1 MKKDKNTVGKSK
13 NLGGENMKII
23 NTKEIAQE
31 IKDAIRVTM
40 PKGVVPK
47 LVIIQVEGD
56 KASDSYVKNKVKL
69 GKELGIEVEHTLLK
83 SDISQKKLE
92 MIIEH
97 YNADRDT
104 SGIIVQLPLPN
115 HLDERK
121 ALDTIDVEKDV
132 DGLSTAQIGRLTT
145 QNGRVM
151 HPCTALGV
159 INMLLNITELEG
171 KDVVIVNRSNLI
183 GKPLQTMLTN
193 EDATVTMCHS
203 KTKNLKEKI
212 QNADIVITG
221 IGRAKHFDKSY
232 FRDGQIIID
241 CSMNMYEGKLCGDVK
256 IEDLEDLDVLIASG
270 TGHTGVMT
278 VLSLM
283 YNTLMARLWG
293 GK

>member
-1 MKKDKNTVGKSK
+1 
-13 NLGGENMKII
+13 MKII

-31 IKDAIRVTM
+31 IKDAIRITL
-40 PKGVVPK
+40 PKDVETR
-47 LVIIQVEGD
+47 LVIIQIEGD

-69 GKELGIEVEHTLLK
+69 GAELGIKVSHVMLK
-83 SDISQKKLE
+83 NDTTQDKLE
-92 MIIEH
+92 RIIEF
-97 YNADRDT
+97 YNNED
-104 SGIIVQLPLPN
+104 SVNGIIVQLPLPK
-115 HLDERK
+115 HLNERK
-121 ALDTIDVEKDV
+121 ALDKIDVEKDV

-145 QNGRVM
+145 ENGRVM
-151 HPCTALGV
+151 FPCTALGV
-159 INMLLNITELEG
+159 LNMLINITELEG

-183 GKPLQTMLTN
+183 GKPLQTLLTKEN
-193 EDATVTMCHS
+193 ATVTMCHS

-270 TGHTGVMT
+270 TGHTGIMT

>member
-1 MKKDKNTVGKSK
+1 
-13 NLGGENMKII
+13 MKII

-47 LVIIQVEGD
+47 LVILQVEGD

-69 GKELGIEVEHTLLK
+69 GKELGIEVEHKLLK
-83 SDISQKKLE
+83 GDISQAKLE
-92 MIIEH
+92 MIINH
-97 YNADRDT
+97 YNADNNT

-132 DGLSTAQIGRLTT
+132 DGLGTKQIGRLTT

-159 INMLLNITELEG
+159 INMLINITELEG

-183 GKPLQTMLTN
+183 GKPLQIMLTN

-203 KTKNLKEKI
+203 RTKNLKEKI

-221 IGRAKHFDKSY
+221 IGKAKFFDKSY
-232 FRDGQIIID
+232 FKDGQIIID
-241 CSMNMYEGKLCGDVK
+241 CSMNVYEGKLCGDVK
-256 IEDLEDLDVLIASG
+256 IEDLEELDVLVASG

-283 YNTLMARLWG
+283 YNTLMAKIWG
-293 GK
+293 

>member
-47 LVIIQVEGD
+47 LVILQVEGD

-92 MIIEH
+92 LIISH

-132 DGLSTAQIGRLTT
+132 DGLGTKQIGRLTT

-159 INMLLNITELEG
+159 INMLINITELEG

-183 GKPLQTMLTN
+183 GKPLQIMITN

-203 KTKNLKEKI
+203 RTKNLKEKI

-221 IGRAKHFDKSY
+221 IGKAKFFDKSY
-232 FRDGQIIID
+232 FKDGQIMID
-241 CSMNMYEGKLCGDVK
+241 CSMNVYEGKLCGDVK
-256 IEDLEDLDVLIASG
+256 IEDLEELDVLVASG

-283 YNTLMARLWG
+283 YNTLMAKIWG
-293 GK
+293 

>member
-1 MKKDKNTVGKSK
+1 
-13 NLGGENMKII
+13 MKII

-47 LVIIQVEGD
+47 LVILQVEGD

-83 SDISQKKLE
+83 SDIPQKKLE

-104 SGIIVQLPLPN
+104 SGIIVQLPLPD

-132 DGLSTAQIGRLTT
+132 DGLGTKQIGRLTT

-159 INMLLNITELEG
+159 LNMLIHITELEG

-183 GKPLQTMLTN
+183 GKPLQAMLTN

-203 KTKNLKEKI
+203 RTKNLKEKI

-221 IGRAKHFDKSY
+221 IGKAKFFDKSY
-232 FRDGQIIID
+232 FKDGQIIID
-241 CSMNMYEGKLCGDVK
+241 CSMNVYEGKLCGDVK
-256 IEDLEDLDVLIASG
+256 VEDLEELDVLVASG

-283 YNTLMARLWG
+283 YNTLMAKIWG
-293 GK
+293 

>member
-1 MKKDKNTVGKSK
+1 
-13 NLGGENMKII
+13 MKII

-31 IKDAIRVTM
+31 IKNAIRTTI
-40 PKGVVPK
+40 PKDVETR

-69 GKELGIEVEHTLLK
+69 GAELGIKVSHVILK
-83 SDISQKKLE
+83 NDTTQDKLE
-92 MIIEH
+92 RIIEF
-97 YNADRDT
+97 YNNED
-104 SGIIVQLPLPN
+104 SVNGIIVQLPLPK
-115 HLDERK
+115 HLNERK
-121 ALDTIDVEKDV
+121 ALDKIDVEKDV

-145 QNGRVM
+145 ENGRVM
-151 HPCTALGV
+151 FPCTALGV
-159 INMLLNITELEG
+159 LNMLINITELEG

-183 GKPLQTMLTN
+183 GKPLQTLLTKEN
-193 EDATVTMCHS
+193 ATVTMCHS

>member
-1 MKKDKNTVGKSK
+1 
-13 NLGGENMKII
+13 MKII

-47 LVIIQVEGD
+47 LVILQVEGD

-132 DGLSTAQIGRLTT
+132 DGLGTKQIGRLTT
-145 QNGRVM
+145 QSGRIM

-159 INMLLNITELEG
+159 INMLINITELEG
-171 KDVVIVNRSNLI
+171 KDVVIVNRSNLM
-183 GKPLQTMLTN
+183 GKPLQIMLTN

-203 KTKNLKEKI
+203 RTKNLKEKI

-221 IGRAKHFDKSY
+221 IGKAKFFDKSY
-232 FRDGQIIID
+232 FKDGQIIID
-241 CSMNMYEGKLCGDVK
+241 CSMNVYEGKLCGDVK
-256 IEDLEDLDVLIASG
+256 IEDLEELDVLVASG

-283 YNTLMARLWG
+283 YNTLMAKIWG
-293 GK
+293 

>member
-47 LVIIQVEGD
+47 LVILQVEGD

-69 GKELGIEVEHTLLK
+69 GKELGIEVEHKLLK
-83 SDISQKKLE
+83 SDIPQKKLE

-132 DGLSTAQIGRLTT
+132 DGLGTKQIGRLTT

-159 INMLLNITELEG
+159 INMLINITELEG

-183 GKPLQTMLTN
+183 GKPLQIMLTN

-203 KTKNLKEKI
+203 RTKNLKEKI

-221 IGRAKHFDKSY
+221 IGKAKFFDKSY
-232 FRDGQIIID
+232 FKDGQIIID
-241 CSMNMYEGKLCGDVK
+241 CSMNVYEGKLCGDVK
-256 IEDLEDLDVLIASG
+256 IEDLEELDVLVASG

-283 YNTLMARLWG
+283 YNTLMAKIWG
-293 GK
+293 

>member
-1 MKKDKNTVGKSK
+1 
-13 NLGGENMKII
+13 MKII

-31 IKDAIRVTM
+31 IKDAIRTII
-40 PKGVVPK
+40 PKDVETR

-69 GKELGIEVEHTLLK
+69 GAELGIKVSHVMLK
-83 SDISQKKLE
+83 NDTTQDKLE
-92 MIIEH
+92 RIIEF
-97 YNADRDT
+97 YNNED
-104 SGIIVQLPLPN
+104 SVNGIIVQLPLPK
-115 HLDERK
+115 HLNERK
-121 ALDTIDVEKDV
+121 ALDKIDVEKDV

-145 QNGRVM
+145 ENGRVM
-151 HPCTALGV
+151 FPCTALGV
-159 INMLLNITELEG
+159 LIMLINITELEG

-183 GKPLQTMLTN
+183 GKPLQTLLTKKN
-193 EDATVTMCHS
+193 ATVTMCHS

-221 IGRAKHFDKSY
+221 IGKAKYFDKSY

-283 YNTLMARLWG
+283 YNTLMAKIWG

>member
-13 NLGGENMKII
+13 NLGEENMKII

-47 LVIIQVEGD
+47 LVILQVEGD

-132 DGLSTAQIGRLTT
+132 DGLGTKQIGRLTT

-159 INMLLNITELEG
+159 INMLINITELEG

-183 GKPLQTMLTN
+183 GKPLQIMLTN

-203 KTKNLKEKI
+203 RTKNLKEKI

-221 IGRAKHFDKSY
+221 IGKAKFFDKSY
-232 FRDGQIIID
+232 FKDGQIIID
-241 CSMNMYEGKLCGDVK
+241 CSMNVYEGKLCGDVK
-256 IEDLEDLDVLIASG
+256 IEDLEELDVLVASG

-283 YNTLMARLWG
+283 YNTLMAKIWG
-293 GK
+293 

>member
-47 LVIIQVEGD
+47 LVILQVEGD

-97 YNADRDT
+97 YNADHDT

-132 DGLSTAQIGRLTT
+132 DGLGTKQIGRLTT

-159 INMLLNITELEG
+159 INMLINITELEG

-183 GKPLQTMLTN
+183 GKPLQIMLTN

-203 KTKNLKEKI
+203 RTKNLKEKI

-221 IGRAKHFDKSY
+221 IGKAKFFDKSY
-232 FRDGQIIID
+232 FKDGQIIID
-241 CSMNMYEGKLCGDVK
+241 CSMNVYEGKLCGDVK
-256 IEDLEDLDVLIASG
+256 VEDLEELDVLVASG

-283 YNTLMARLWG
+283 YNTLMAKIWG
-293 GK
+293 

>member
-1 MKKDKNTVGKSK
+1 
-13 NLGGENMKII
+13 MKII

-31 IKDAIRVTM
+31 IKDAIRTTI
-40 PKGVVPK
+40 PKDVETR

-69 GKELGIEVEHTLLK
+69 GAELGINVSHVMLK
-83 SDISQKKLE
+83 NDITQDKLE
-92 MIIEH
+92 RIIEF
-97 YNADRDT
+97 YNKQD
-104 SGIIVQLPLPN
+104 SVNGIIVQLPLPK
-115 HLDERK
+115 HLNERK
-121 ALDTIDVEKDV
+121 ALDKINVEKDV

-145 QNGRVM
+145 ENGRVM
-151 HPCTALGV
+151 FPCTALGV
-159 INMLLNITELEG
+159 LNMLINITELEG

-183 GKPLQTMLTN
+183 GKPLQTLLTKEN
-193 EDATVTMCHS
+193 ATVTMCHS

-256 IEDLEDLDVLIASG
+256 VEDLEDLDVLIASG

-293 GK
+293 GR

>member
-1 MKKDKNTVGKSK
+1 
-13 NLGGENMKII
+13 MKII

-40 PKGVVPK
+40 PKDVETR

-69 GKELGIEVEHTLLK
+69 GAELGIKVSHVMLK
-83 SDISQKKLE
+83 NDTTQDKLE
-92 MIIEH
+92 RIIEF
-97 YNADRDT
+97 YNKQD
-104 SGIIVQLPLPN
+104 SVNGIIVQLPLPK
-115 HLDERK
+115 HLNERK
-121 ALDTIDVEKDV
+121 ALDKIDVEKDV

-145 QNGRVM
+145 ENGRVM
-151 HPCTALGV
+151 FPCTALGV
-159 INMLLNITELEG
+159 LNMLINITELEG

-183 GKPLQTMLTN
+183 GKPLQTLLTKEN
-193 EDATVTMCHS
+193 ATVTMCHS

>member
-13 NLGGENMKII
+13 NLGGRNMKII

-47 LVIIQVEGD
+47 LVILQVEGD

-83 SDISQKKLE
+83 NDIPQKKLE

-132 DGLSTAQIGRLTT
+132 DGLGTKQIGRLTT

-159 INMLLNITELEG
+159 INMLINITELEG

-183 GKPLQTMLTN
+183 GKPLQIMLTN

-203 KTKNLKEKI
+203 RTKNLKEKI

-221 IGRAKHFDKSY
+221 IGKAKFFDKSY
-232 FRDGQIIID
+232 FKDGQIIID
-241 CSMNMYEGKLCGDVK
+241 CSMNVYEGKLCGDVK
-256 IEDLEDLDVLIASG
+256 IEDLEELDVLVASG

-283 YNTLMARLWG
+283 YNTLMAKIWG
-293 GK
+293 

>member
-1 MKKDKNTVGKSK
+1 
-13 NLGGENMKII
+13 MKII
-23 NTKEIAQE
+23 NTREIAQE
-31 IKDAIRVTM
+31 IKNAIRTTI
-40 PKGVVPK
+40 PKDVETR

-69 GKELGIEVEHTLLK
+69 GAELGIKVSHVMLK
-83 SDISQKKLE
+83 NDTTQDKLE
-92 MIIEH
+92 RIIEF
-97 YNADRDT
+97 YNNED
-104 SGIIVQLPLPN
+104 SVNGIIVQLPLPK
-115 HLDERK
+115 HLNERK
-121 ALDTIDVEKDV
+121 ALDKIDVEKDV

-145 QNGRVM
+145 ENGRVM
-151 HPCTALGV
+151 FPCTALGV
-159 INMLLNITELEG
+159 LNMLINITKLEG

-183 GKPLQTMLTN
+183 GKPLQTLLTKEN
-193 EDATVTMCHS
+193 ATVTMCHS

-221 IGRAKHFDKSY
+221 IGKAKFFDKSY

-283 YNTLMARLWG
+283 YNTLMTRLWG

>member
-1 MKKDKNTVGKSK
+1 
-13 NLGGENMKII
+13 MKII
-23 NTKEIAQE
+23 NTKKIAQE
-31 IKDAIRVTM
+31 IKDAIRTTM

-47 LVIIQVEGD
+47 LVILQVEGD

-83 SDISQKKLE
+83 SDIPQKKLE

-104 SGIIVQLPLPN
+104 SGIIVQLPLPD

-132 DGLSTAQIGRLTT
+132 DGLGTKQIGRLTT

-159 INMLLNITELEG
+159 LNMLIHTTELEG

-183 GKPLQTMLTN
+183 GKPLQIMLTN

-203 KTKNLKEKI
+203 RTKNLKEKI

-221 IGRAKHFDKSY
+221 IGKAKFFDKSY
-232 FRDGQIIID
+232 FKDGQIIID
-241 CSMNMYEGKLCGDVK
+241 CSMNVYEGKLCGDVK
-256 IEDLEDLDVLIASG
+256 IEDLEELDVLVASG

-283 YNTLMARLWG
+283 YNTLMAKIWG
-293 GK
+293 

>member
-1 MKKDKNTVGKSK
+1 MR
-13 NLGGENMKII
+13 II

-47 LVIIQVEGD
+47 LVILQVEGD
-56 KASDSYVKNKVKL
+56 KASDSYVKNKIKL
-69 GKELGIEVEHTLLK
+69 GKELGIEIEHTLLK
-83 SDISQKKLE
+83 SDIPQKKLE

-104 SGIIVQLPLPN
+104 SGIIVQLPLPD

-132 DGLSTAQIGRLTT
+132 DGLGTKQIGRLTT

-159 INMLLNITELEG
+159 LNMLIHITELEG

-183 GKPLQTMLTN
+183 GKPLQIMLTN

-203 KTKNLKEKI
+203 RTKNLKEKI

-221 IGRAKHFDKSY
+221 IGKAKFFDKSY
-232 FRDGQIIID
+232 FKDGQIIID
-241 CSMNMYEGKLCGDVK
+241 CSMNVYEGKLCGDVK
-256 IEDLEDLDVLIASG
+256 IEDLEELDVLVASG

-283 YNTLMARLWG
+283 YNTLMAKIWG
-293 GK
+293 

>member
-1 MKKDKNTVGKSK
+1 MR
-13 NLGGENMKII
+13 II

-31 IKDAIRVTM
+31 IKDAIRVTI

-56 KASDSYVKNKVKL
+56 KASDSYVRNKVKL
-69 GKELGIEVEHTLLK
+69 GKELGIEVEHITLENNV
-83 SDISQKKLE
+83 SQAKLE
-92 MIIEH
+92 MIVSH
-97 YNADRDT
+97 YNADNNT
-104 SGIIVQLPLPN
+104 NGIIVQLPLPK

-132 DGLSTAQIGRLTT
+132 DGLGTKQIGRLTT
-145 QNGRVM
+145 QNGRIM
-151 HPCTALGV
+151 CPCTALGV
-159 INMLLNITELEG
+159 LNMLIHITELEG

-183 GKPLQTMLTN
+183 GKPLQTILTN
-193 EDATVTMCHS
+193 ENATVTMCHS

-221 IGRAKHFDKSY
+221 IGKAKFFDKSY
-232 FRDGQIIID
+232 FKDGQIIID
-241 CSMNMYEGKLCGDVK
+241 CSMNVYEGKLCGDVK
-256 IEDLEDLDVLIASG
+256 VEDLEELDVLVASG

-283 YNTLMARLWG
+283 YNTLMAKIWG
-293 GK
+293 

>member
-1 MKKDKNTVGKSK
+1 
-13 NLGGENMKII
+13 MKII

-40 PKGVVPK
+40 PKDVETR

-69 GKELGIEVEHTLLK
+69 GAELGINVSHVMLK
-83 SDISQKKLE
+83 NDITQDKLE
-92 MIIEH
+92 RIIEF
-97 YNADRDT
+97 YNKQD
-104 SGIIVQLPLPN
+104 SVNGIIVQLPLPN

-145 QNGRVM
+145 QNGRIM

-293 GK
+293 GR

>member
-1 MKKDKNTVGKSK
+1 
-13 NLGGENMKII
+13 MKII

-31 IKDAIRVTM
+31 IKDAIRKTI
-40 PKGVVPK
+40 PKDVETR

-69 GKELGIEVEHTLLK
+69 GAELGIKVSHVMLK
-83 SDISQKKLE
+83 NDTTQDKLE
-92 MIIEH
+92 RIIEF
-97 YNADRDT
+97 YNNED
-104 SGIIVQLPLPN
+104 SVNGIIVQLPLPK
-115 HLDERK
+115 HLNERK
-121 ALDTIDVEKDV
+121 ALDKIDVEKDV

-145 QNGRVM
+145 ENGRVM
-151 HPCTALGV
+151 FPCTALGV
-159 INMLLNITELEG
+159 LNMLINITKLEG

-183 GKPLQTMLTN
+183 GKPLQTLLTKEN
-193 EDATVTMCHS
+193 ATVTMCHS

>member
-13 NLGGENMKII
+13 NLGGENMRIV

-47 LVIIQVEGD
+47 LVILQVEGD

-97 YNADRDT
+97 YNADHNT

-132 DGLSTAQIGRLTT
+132 DGLSTKQIGRLTT

-159 INMLLNITELEG
+159 INMLINITELEG

-183 GKPLQTMLTN
+183 GKPLQIMLTN

-203 KTKNLKEKI
+203 RTKNLKEKI

-221 IGRAKHFDKSY
+221 IGKAKFFDKSY
-232 FRDGQIIID
+232 FKDGQIIID
-241 CSMNMYEGKLCGDVK
+241 CSMNVYEGKLCGDVK
-256 IEDLEDLDVLIASG
+256 IEDLEELDVLVASG

-283 YNTLMARLWG
+283 YNTLMAKIWG
-293 GK
+293 

>member
-1 MKKDKNTVGKSK
+1 
-13 NLGGENMKII
+13 MKII

-31 IKDAIRVTM
+31 IKDAIRKTI
-40 PKGVVPK
+40 PKDVETR

-69 GKELGIEVEHTLLK
+69 GAELGIKVSHVMLK
-83 SDISQKKLE
+83 NDTTQDKLE
-92 MIIEH
+92 RVIEF
-97 YNADRDT
+97 YNNED
-104 SGIIVQLPLPN
+104 SVNGIIVQLPLPK
-115 HLDERK
+115 HLNERK
-121 ALDTIDVEKDV
+121 ALDKIDVEKDV

-145 QNGRVM
+145 ENGRVM
-151 HPCTALGV
+151 FPCTALGV
-159 INMLLNITELEG
+159 LNMLINITKLEG

-183 GKPLQTMLTN
+183 GKPLQTLLTKEN
-193 EDATVTMCHS
+193 ATVTMCHS

>member
-1 MKKDKNTVGKSK
+1 
-13 NLGGENMKII
+13 MKII

-31 IKDAIRVTM
+31 IKDAIRTTI
-40 PKGVVPK
+40 PKDVETR

-69 GKELGIEVEHTLLK
+69 GAELGIKVSHVMLK
-83 SDISQKKLE
+83 NDTTQDKLE
-92 MIIEH
+92 RIIEF
-97 YNADRDT
+97 YNNED
-104 SGIIVQLPLPN
+104 SVNGIIVQLPLPKQLN
-115 HLDERK
+115 ERK
-121 ALDTIDVEKDV
+121 ALDKIDVEKDV

-145 QNGRVM
+145 ENGRVM
-151 HPCTALGV
+151 FPCTALGV
-159 INMLLNITELEG
+159 LNMLINITKLEG

-183 GKPLQTMLTN
+183 GKPLQTLLTKEN
-193 EDATVTMCHS
+193 ATVTMCHS

-283 YNTLMARLWG
+283 YNTLMAKIWG

>member
-1 MKKDKNTVGKSK
+1 
-13 NLGGENMKII
+13 MKII

-40 PKGVVPK
+40 PKGVVPT
-47 LVIIQVEGD
+47 LVILQVEGD

-69 GKELGIEVEHTLLK
+69 GTDLAIEVEHTLFTR
-83 SDISQKKLE
+83 DISQKKLE

-132 DGLSTAQIGRLTT
+132 DGLGTKQIGRLTT

-159 INMLLNITELEG
+159 INMLINITELEG

-183 GKPLQTMLTN
+183 GKPLQIMLTN

-203 KTKNLKEKI
+203 RTKNLKEKI

-221 IGRAKHFDKSY
+221 IGKAKFFDKSY
-232 FRDGQIIID
+232 FKDGQIIID
-241 CSMNMYEGKLCGDVK
+241 CSMNVYEGKLCGDVK
-256 IEDLEDLDVLIASG
+256 IEDLEELDVLVASG

-283 YNTLMARLWG
+283 YNTLMAKIWG
-293 GK
+293 

>member
-1 MKKDKNTVGKSK
+1 MKKGKNTVGKIK
-13 NLGGENMKII
+13 NLGEENMKII

-31 IKDAIRVTM
+31 VKDAIKVTM

-47 LVIIQVEGD
+47 LVILQVEGD

-83 SDISQKKLE
+83 SDIPQKKLE

-97 YNADRDT
+97 YNADRDV
-104 SGIIVQLPLPN
+104 SGIIVQLPLPK

-132 DGLSTAQIGRLTT
+132 DGLGTKQIGRLTT

-159 INMLLNITELEG
+159 LNMLIHITELEG

-183 GKPLQTMLTN
+183 GKPLQTMLTDEN
-193 EDATVTMCHS
+193 ATVTMCHS
-203 KTKNLKEKI
+203 KTKNLKEKM

-221 IGRAKHFDKSY
+221 IGKAKFFDKSY
-232 FRDGQIIID
+232 FKDGQIIID

-256 IEDLEDLDVLIASG
+256 VEDLEELDVLVASG

-283 YNTLMARLWG
+283 YNTLMAKIWG
-293 GK
+293 

>member
-13 NLGGENMKII
+13 KLGEKNMKII

-47 LVIIQVEGD
+47 LVILQVEGD

-104 SGIIVQLPLPN
+104 SGIIIQLPLPN

-132 DGLSTAQIGRLTT
+132 DGLGTKQIGRLTT
-145 QNGRVM
+145 QNGRIM

-159 INMLLNITELEG
+159 INMLINITELKG

-183 GKPLQTMLTN
+183 GKPLQIMLTN

-203 KTKNLKEKI
+203 RTKNLKEKI

-221 IGRAKHFDKSY
+221 IGKAKFFDKSY
-232 FRDGQIIID
+232 FKDGQIIID
-241 CSMNMYEGKLCGDVK
+241 CSMNVYEGKLCGDVK
-256 IEDLEDLDVLIASG
+256 IEDLEELDVLVASG

-283 YNTLMARLWG
+283 YNTLMAKIWG
-293 GK
+293 

>member
-1 MKKDKNTVGKSK
+1 MR
-13 NLGGENMKII
+13 II

-47 LVIIQVEGD
+47 LVILQVEGD

-83 SDISQKKLE
+83 SDIPQKKLE

-132 DGLSTAQIGRLTT
+132 DGLGTKQIGRLIT
-145 QNGRVM
+145 QNGRIM

-159 INMLLNITELEG
+159 INMLINITELEG

-183 GKPLQTMLTN
+183 GKPLQIMLTN

-203 KTKNLKEKI
+203 RTKNLKEKI

-221 IGRAKHFDKSY
+221 IGKAKFFDKSY
-232 FRDGQIIID
+232 FKDGQIIID
-241 CSMNMYEGKLCGDVK
+241 CSMNVYEGKLCGDVK
-256 IEDLEDLDVLIASG
+256 IEDLEELDVLVASG

-283 YNTLMARLWG
+283 YNTLMAKIWG
-293 GK
+293 

>member
-1 MKKDKNTVGKSK
+1 MKKGRNTDGKSK

-56 KASDSYVKNKVKL
+56 KASGSYVKNKVKL
-69 GKELGIEVEHTLLK
+69 GAELGIEVSHVILK
-83 SDISQKKLE
+83 NDISQKKLE

-132 DGLSTAQIGRLTT
+132 DGLGTKQIGRLTT

-159 INMLLNITELEG
+159 LNMLLNITELEG

-183 GKPLQTMLTN
+183 GRPLQTMLTN
-193 EDATVTMCHS
+193 ENATVTMCHS
-203 KTKNLKEKI
+203 RTKNLKEKI

-221 IGRAKHFDKSY
+221 IGKAKFFDKSY
-232 FRDGQIIID
+232 FKDGQIIID
-241 CSMNMYEGKLCGDVK
+241 CSMNVYEGKLCGDVK
-256 IEDLEDLDVLIASG
+256 IEDLEELDVLVASG

-283 YNTLMARLWG
+283 YNTLMAKIWG
-293 GK
+293 

>member
-1 MKKDKNTVGKSK
+1 
-13 NLGGENMKII
+13 MKII

-31 IKDAIRVTM
+31 IKDAIRIIIQKDVETR
-40 PKGVVPK
+40 

-56 KASDSYVKNKVKL
+56 KASDSYVKNKIKL
-69 GKELGIEVEHTLLK
+69 GAELGIKVSHVMLK
-83 SDISQKKLE
+83 NDTTQDKLE
-92 MIIEH
+92 RIIEF
-97 YNADRDT
+97 YNNED
-104 SGIIVQLPLPN
+104 SVNGIIVQLPLPK
-115 HLDERK
+115 HLNERK
-121 ALDTIDVEKDV
+121 ALDKIDVEKDV

-145 QNGRVM
+145 ENGRVM
-151 HPCTALGV
+151 FPCTALGV
-159 INMLLNITELEG
+159 LIMLINITELEG

-183 GKPLQTMLTN
+183 GKPLQTLLTKKN
-193 EDATVTMCHS
+193 ATVTMCHS

-221 IGRAKHFDKSY
+221 IGKAKYFDKSY
-232 FRDGQIIID
+232 FKDGQIIID
-241 CSMNMYEGKLCGDVK
+241 CSMNVYEGKLCGDVK

-283 YNTLMARLWG
+283 YNTLMAKIWG

>member
-1 MKKDKNTVGKSK
+1 
-13 NLGGENMKII
+13 MKII

-47 LVIIQVEGD
+47 LVILQVEGD
-56 KASDSYVKNKVKL
+56 KASDSYVKNKIKL
-69 GKELGIEVEHTLLK
+69 GKELGIEIEHTLLK
-83 SDISQKKLE
+83 SDIPQKKLE

-115 HLDERK
+115 HLDERR

-132 DGLSTAQIGRLTT
+132 DGLGIKQIGRLTT

-159 INMLLNITELEG
+159 INMLINITELEG

-183 GKPLQTMLTN
+183 GKPLQIMLTN

-221 IGRAKHFDKSY
+221 IGKAKFFDKSY
-232 FRDGQIIID
+232 FKDGQIIID
-241 CSMNMYEGKLCGDVK
+241 CSMNVHEGKLCGDVK
-256 IEDLEDLDVLIASG
+256 IEDLEELDVLVASG

-283 YNTLMARLWG
+283 YNTLMAKIWG
-293 GK
+293 

>member
-13 NLGGENMKII
+13 NLGGKNMKII

-47 LVIIQVEGD
+47 LVILQVEGD

-132 DGLSTAQIGRLTT
+132 DGLGTKQIGRLTT

-159 INMLLNITELEG
+159 INMLINITELEG

-183 GKPLQTMLTN
+183 GKPLQIMLTN

-203 KTKNLKEKI
+203 RTKNLKEKI

-221 IGRAKHFDKSY
+221 IGKAKFFDKSY
-232 FRDGQIIID
+232 FKDGQIIID
-241 CSMNMYEGKLCGDVK
+241 CSMNVYEGKLCGDVK
-256 IEDLEDLDVLIASG
+256 IEDLEELDVLVASG

-283 YNTLMARLWG
+283 YNTLMAKIWG
-293 GK
+293 

>member
-13 NLGGENMKII
+13 KLGGKNMKII

-47 LVIIQVEGD
+47 LVILQVEGD
-56 KASDSYVKNKVKL
+56 KASDSYVKNKIKL

-132 DGLSTAQIGRLTT
+132 DGLGTKQIGRLTT

-159 INMLLNITELEG
+159 INMLINITELEG

-183 GKPLQTMLTN
+183 GKPLQIMLTN

-203 KTKNLKEKI
+203 RTKNLKEKI

-221 IGRAKHFDKSY
+221 IGKAKFFDKSY
-232 FRDGQIIID
+232 FKDGQIIID
-241 CSMNMYEGKLCGDVK
+241 CSMNVYEGKLCGDVK
-256 IEDLEDLDVLIASG
+256 IEDLEELDVLVASG

-283 YNTLMARLWG
+283 YNTLMAKIWG
-293 GK
+293 

>member
-47 LVIIQVEGD
+47 LVILQVEGD

-132 DGLSTAQIGRLTT
+132 DGLGTKQIGRLTT

-159 INMLLNITELEG
+159 INMLINITELEG

-183 GKPLQTMLTN
+183 GKPLQIMLAN

-203 KTKNLKEKI
+203 RTKNLKEKI

-221 IGRAKHFDKSY
+221 IGKAKFFDKSY
-232 FRDGQIIID
+232 FKDGQIIID
-241 CSMNMYEGKLCGDVK
+241 CSMNVYEGKLCGDVK
-256 IEDLEDLDVLIASG
+256 IEDLEELDVLVASG

-283 YNTLMARLWG
+283 YNTLMAKIWG
-293 GK
+293 

>member
-1 MKKDKNTVGKSK
+1 
-13 NLGGENMKII
+13 MKII

-40 PKGVVPK
+40 PKGVVTK
-47 LVIIQVEGD
+47 LVILQVEGD

-97 YNADRDT
+97 YNADHNT
-104 SGIIVQLPLPN
+104 NGIIVQLPLPN

-132 DGLSTAQIGRLTT
+132 DGLGTKQIGRLTT

-159 INMLLNITELEG
+159 INMLINITELEG

-183 GKPLQTMLTN
+183 GKPLQIMLTN

-203 KTKNLKEKI
+203 RTKNLKEKI

-221 IGRAKHFDKSY
+221 IGKAKFFDKSY
-232 FRDGQIIID
+232 FKDGQIIID
-241 CSMNMYEGKLCGDVK
+241 CSMNVYEGKLCGDVK
-256 IEDLEDLDVLIASG
+256 VEDLEELDVLVASG

-283 YNTLMARLWG
+283 YNTLMAKIWG
-293 GK
+293 